1 MQSDDE
7 TAAKI
12 RQAGPQPLSNASI
25 RACLSRLLNP
35 KTGDPMH
42 ITKLAA
48 NANIM
53 FLAGYETTSHALTW
67 TLFELAAHQSLQV
80 HHMCCMYLQQSMLNS
95 LPSLAM
101 ETQPMHSLELHL
113 NDKHTRAC
121 RYPRDRCS
129 LANCPDTFVVPLLMQ
144 LAHPDFGLFL
154 HVFSACQW
162 SPFGWL
168 GKKKPVP

>member
-12 RQAGPQPLSNASI
+12 RQAGPQPLSNVSI

-53 FLAGYETTSHALTW
+53 VLAGYETTSHALTW

-80 HHMCCMYLQQSMLNS
+80 LHMCCMYLQQSMLNS
-95 LPSLAM
+95 FPSLK
-101 ETQPMHSLELHL
+101 HSPCTHL
-113 NDKHTRAC
+113 
-121 RYPRDRCS
+121 S
-129 LANCPDTFVVPLLMQ
+129 
-144 LAHPDFGLFL
+144 
-154 HVFSACQW
+154 SI
-162 SPFGWL
+162 
-168 GKKKPVP
+168 